1 MTYGTQVSLAE
12 RLARVSP
19 NAVTLATT
27 SDVTRTYINQGM
39 LEFAKRA
46 KGIPIDDR
54 VSITPRFDIETNY
67 AVKFQTQGSKNA
79 LASTTIYV
87 ASTSLSLAS
96 GSTVAGYLQ
105 TAINAAVSTSLG
117 SGSITVNWS
126 ASSWQFYIN
135 CGTTATSVYFGEV
148 IGDNRAVNA
157 GDIIGLVGATS
168 TSTFTGYIP
177 TDCTLRASMP
187 SGYLE
192 AMYVEWDNEPLS
204 PAPYVNFM
212 SPESI
217 GTPTHYAISNKEIRF
232 YPTPDEQ
239 GKCVIRYKGF
249 PAEISTDG
257 TDDSTTCALPE
268 ETHMAPVYYAA
279 AMILEETHE
288 PQQSVYFQQKFNSMV
303 SDYKIREANQTPT
316 LFPQVASEAAPKV
329 VMDES

>member
-19 NAVTLATT
+19 NAVTLATA
-27 SDVTRTYINQGM
+27 SDVTRMYLNQGM

-46 KGIPIDDR
+46 KGIPIEDR
-54 VSITPRFDIETNY
+54 VAITPRFDIETNY
-67 AVKFQTQGSKNA
+67 AVKFQTLGSKNA
-79 LASTTIYV
+79 IASTTIYLTPT
-87 ASTSLSLAS
+87 AMTGAS
-96 GSTVAGYLQ
+96 GSSVASYLQAMLNTAVVAG
-105 TAINAAVSTSLG
+105 LG

-126 ASSWQFYIN
+126 ASSWQFYVA
-135 CGTTATSVYFGEV
+135 CGSTATSVYFGGV
-148 IGDNRAVNA
+148 TNDNRAVSA
-157 GDIIGLVGATS
+157 EEMVGLDGTEA
-168 TSTFTGYIP
+168 TSTFTGALP
-177 TDCTLRASMP
+177 TDCTMKASMP

-192 AMYVEWDNEPLS
+192 MLYVEWDNEPLA

-212 SPESI
+212 SPEST
-217 GTPTHYAISNKEIRF
+217 GTPTHYAVANKEMRL

-288 PQQSVYFQQKFNSMV
+288 PQQSVYFQQKFNSLV
-303 SDYKIREANQTPT
+303 TDYKIREANQTPT
-316 LFPQVASEAAPKV
+316 LFPQVATEAAPKV